1 MEFHERLEPNVPL
14 PARKPFITGFPLNP
28 RPFLSTP
35 VPAESLML
43 AFSDGIE
50 LPFLPSYLPL
60 ETRLK
65 LLAKRAQKQLAVYQK
80 RERLSTD
87 AERFYYMGSRGP
99 GRMLQTQYISSLERA
114 NDKIPVE
121 SRDTSIQSPQGAYPM
136 RPNATTQTC
145 GVSSVGK
152 RDALIKRGMYDVNA
166 ALKEGREFV
175 ADFKDIQSA
184 VRVRDGEFLI
194 GVGGAEDGLWLAVSA
209 DSTNLDPVLMGEWR
223 RRLEEIFRE
232 MEREERQKIG
242 PSL

>member
-1 MEFHERLEPNVPL
+1 
-14 PARKPFITGFPLNP
+14 
-28 RPFLSTP
+28 
-35 VPAESLML
+35 ML

-60 ETRLK
+60 ESRLR

-99 GRMLQTQYISSLERA
+99 GRMLQTQYVSSLERA
-114 NDKIPVE
+114 NDKIPE
-121 SRDTSIQSPQGAYPM
+121 ELRNASTQSPQGAYPM
-136 RPNATTQTC
+136 RPNATAQTC

-152 RDALIKRGMYDVNA
+152 RSALIGQGMYDVSA
-166 ALKEGREFV
+166 ALGEGREFV

-194 GVGGAEDGLWLAVSA
+194 GVGGAEDGLWVAVSA
-209 DSTNLDPVLMGEWR
+209 DSSNLDPVLMGEWR
-223 RRLEEIFRE
+223 TRLEEIFQE
-232 MEREERQKIG
+232 MENEEKQKSV